1 VKSEQ
6 EINEILPKRDQYLVS
21 TSEFDDMKTR
31 LRTQITNLRKQKKP
45 GPTLQKREA
54 ADNDTAA
61 PDQGRCQIQKAF
73 RPFWRQVKNGRL
85 FCYLVVAS
93 KKLVGACGHA

>member
-1 VKSEQ
+1 MVKSEQ

-21 TSEFDDMKTR
+21 TSEFDDIKAR
-31 LRTQITNLRKQKKP
+31 LKTQITNLRKQEKP

-61 PDQGRCQIQKAF
+61 PDQPKGQDTDQPPVLR
-73 RPFWRQVKNGRL
+73 RRD
-85 FCYLVVAS
+85 
-93 KKLVGACGHA
+93 